1 MTRLPEDAPPL
12 PDNVRRLRP
21 EVQPVDEPAP
31 EDVPGRDLAVPQNT
45 ELDIPAEQAIIRYE
59 ESLPPAQL
67 PRILTVIVV
76 RSRDAANHK
85 STQVV
90 ARHVTY
96 VFVGGGVVIKRLWES
111 KTNSR
116 FERVLRSIEATGNL
130 EALAEWTDRAE
141 QARERR
147 HRRRMALIEAPAM
160 AAKGLAI
167 VTGVLLTILIVL
179 GVVVA
184 VADHNPHEIGAPLMG
199 VVHFVRE
206 VLWLIDVTWGP
217 VVLASPAVLAGYL
230 WHVGRASGAGPRWLL
245 GDGEGGAGAVVTA
258 DSIVIA
264 LRHLQIAQ
272 LTKAFDKEAFIPKFH
287 QPPRRDGRGYW
298 AVVELPLGVTA
309 EMIADKRAVLA
320 RNLHRAEIET
330 WPSDA
335 EKVGTGQAGYLDL
348 WIADPGALSKPAPE
362 YPLLHEGTADV
373 FEGVPGGV
381 SPRGDRILIPIV
393 SNNAVAGGQMGQGKS
408 NACRVILLGCAL
420 DPLCIIDAFVFA
432 NNGDFDAYQPRLNIY
447 RRGIDDET
455 ANAALQRLRW
465 YYEEVGRREG
475 RLAELGA
482 KKVTRKLAEQH
493 PDLRPIVGLFSEC
506 HELFDHPEVG
516 EEAGELATKTAKRA
530 RKVAMTLVF
539 DTQSSRK
546 EAIPPKLVELVSVNI
561 CFYVKTWR
569 SNDGF
574 LGDGCFQAGIRATE
588 LRPGRD
594 RGTSLV
600 IGVSDSPFE
609 LLKWHFIE
617 VDDDTGFDAATE
629 VIKRAVANLAPGTPA
644 ANGAAPAIERPAERD
659 LLEDLEAVLGEE
671 TVPAADLPALLARY
685 APDWTPYRKLTGKAL
700 RELLAREHGVKI
712 PSTGNRWPVHPKL
725 IADALS
731 RREVK

>member
-1 MTRLPEDAPPL
+1 MAADSTRRRGDAPALWPV
-12 PDNVRRLRP
+12 PDLN
-21 EVQPVDEPAP
+21 EVHE
-31 EDVPGRDLAVPQNT
+31 PGRDLAVPEPDDVAVRDET
-45 ELDIPAEQAIIRYE
+45 AVVEWE
-59 ESLPPAQL
+59 EPLPPPAI
-67 PRILTVIVV
+67 PRVLAIIVV
-76 RSRDAANHK
+76 RTREVAADERTK
-85 STQVV
+85 VV
-90 ARHVTY
+90 FRHAAY
-96 VFVGGGVVIKRLWES
+96 VPIGAGVVLKRTWEA

-116 FERVLRSIEATGNL
+116 YERVLRAIEPTGNL

-141 QARERR
+141 QARDRR
-147 HRRRMALIEAPAM
+147 HRRRMDWLAAPFAL
-160 AAKGLAI
+160 AKGLGAA
-167 VTGVLLTILIVL
+167 LLTVFGILILL
-179 GVVVA
+179 GIIIA
-184 VADHNPHEIGAPLMG
+184 AADHNVREVGAPLMG
-199 VVHFVRE
+199 VVHLVGYIAWLVS
-206 VLWLIDVTWGP
+206 VLWGP
-217 VVLASPAVLAGYL
+217 LVVASVPAGLAYL
-230 WHVGRASGAGPRWLL
+230 WHLGRASGAGPRWLI
-245 GDGEGGAGAVVTA
+245 GSDGQGAGAVVTA
-258 DSIVIA
+258 DAVVIA

-298 AVVELPLGVTA
+298 TVVELPLGVTA

-320 RNLHRAEIET
+320 RNLHRSEIET

-393 SNNAVAGGQMGQGKS
+393 SNNVVAGGQMGQGKS

-455 ANAALQRLRW
+455 AHAALQRLRW

-475 RLAELGA
+475 RLAKLGA
-482 KKVTRKLAEQH
+482 KKVTRKLATEH
-493 PDLRPIVGLFSEC
+493 PDLRPMVGLFSEC
-506 HELFDHPEVG
+506 HELFDHPEFG

-530 RKVAMTLVF
+530 RKVAMSLIF

-609 LLKWHFIE
+609 LLKWHFVE
-617 VDDDTGFDAATE
+617 VNDDTGWDAASD
-629 VIKRAVANLAPGTPA
+629 VIARAVENLAAGTPGS
-644 ANGAAPAIERPAERD
+644 GAAEVERLTERD
-659 LLEDLEAVLGEE
+659 LLEDLEVVLGER
-671 TVPAADLPALLARY
+671 TVPAADLPALLKRR
-685 APDWTPYRKLTGKAL
+685 APDWAPYQKLTGVAL
-700 RELLAREHGVKI
+700 RERLLREHGVKV
-712 PSTGNRWPVHPKL
+712 PSTGNRWPVSPKL
-725 IADALS
+725 IAEALT

>member
-1 MTRLPEDAPPL
+1 MSQVRRPSDAPPL
-12 PDNVRRLRP
+12 YVLPGGGEPD
-21 EVQPVDEPAP
+21 EVQAEV
-31 EDVPGRDLAVPQNT
+31 RDLAVPEPEDLAVREET
-45 ELDIPAEQAIIRYE
+45 AVVEWAEP
-59 ESLPPAQL
+59 LPPPAI
-67 PRILTVIVV
+67 PRVLAVIVIRTREAATHEGTKAVV
-76 RSRDAANHK
+76 RNAA
-85 STQVV
+85 
-90 ARHVTY
+90 Y
-96 VFVGGGVVIKRLWES
+96 VPIGAGVVLKRLWEA

-116 FERVLRSIEATGNL
+116 FERILRSIEPTGNL
-130 EALAEWTDRAE
+130 EALGEWTDRAE

-147 HRRRMALIEAPAM
+147 HRRRMDWVNAPFALAKGIGAALLTGVGVLIVIGILM
-160 AAKGLAI
+160 AAAARN
-167 VTGVLLTILIVL
+167 VREV
-179 GVVVA
+179 
-184 VADHNPHEIGAPLMG
+184 GAPLMG
-199 VVHFVRE
+199 VVH
-206 VLWLIDVTWGP
+206 LIGGIAWLVSATWT
-217 VVLASPAVLAGYL
+217 PAVFLSPLAVTAYL
-230 WHVGRASGAGPRWLL
+230 WHLGRISGAGPRWLI
-245 GDGEGGAGAVVTA
+245 GADGAGAGSVVTA
-258 DSIVIA
+258 DGIVIA

-272 LTKAFDKEAFIPKFH
+272 LTRAFDKEAFIPKFH

-320 RNLHRAEIET
+320 RNLGRAEIET

-335 EKVGTGQAGYLDL
+335 EKVNTGQAGYLDL

-362 YPLLHEGTADV
+362 YPLLHEGAADV

-393 SNNAVAGGQMGQGKS
+393 SNNIVAGGQMGQGKS
-408 NACRVILLGCAL
+408 NACRVVLLGCAL

-432 NNGDFDAYQPRLNIY
+432 NNGDFDSYRPRLNIY

-455 ANAALQRLRW
+455 AHAALQRLRW

-482 KKVTRKLAEQH
+482 KKVTRKIATEH

-506 HELFDHPEVG
+506 HELFDHPEFG

-617 VDDDTGFDAATE
+617 VNDDTGWDAATD
-629 VIKRAVANLAPGTPA
+629 VIARAVENLAPGTPA
-644 ANGAAPAIERPAERD
+644 ADGGKEVEAPVERD

-671 TVPAADLPALLARY
+671 AVPLANLPKLLARY
-685 APDWTPYRKLTGKAL
+685 APDWMPYRKLTGKAL
-700 RELLAREHGVKI
+700 RDVLAREHGVKV
-712 PSTGNRWPVHPKL
+712 PSTGNRWPVHPRL
-725 IADALS
+725 IADALA
-731 RREVK
+731 RREVR